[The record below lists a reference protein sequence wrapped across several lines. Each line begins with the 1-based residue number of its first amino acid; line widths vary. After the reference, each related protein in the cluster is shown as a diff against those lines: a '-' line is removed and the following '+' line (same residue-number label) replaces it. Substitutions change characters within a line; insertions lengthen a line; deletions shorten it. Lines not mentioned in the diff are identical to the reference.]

1 MTGAQAQGRPGY
13 AAIVLA
19 AGAGRRFGGG
29 KLLARWRGRP
39 LVEGALDAAL
49 ASGSD
54 PIVVVT
60 GADAGPVAEAV
71 RDWGQD
77 RQAGARLRI
86 VHAEDHAEGMG
97 ASLRTG
103 ASALPLGLKGV
114 FVFLGD
120 MPGIPHDVL
129 AGLAEALAAGA
140 PAAAP
145 ASTPVLVLPP
155 VAPAPSPPTTAPA
168 IAPVPAPVAVL
179 EGAGELQAVRP
190 TRTADAVTLAITKRR
205 ERRDA
210 VMRGEGSFEMLNR
223 HCAQATP
230 QYLSQ
235 SLGFFN
241 RAPEVPSGLLSRR
254 FTRPAAFP
262 SPPSA

>member
-1 MTGAQAQGRPGY
+1 MTGAQAPGRPGY

-29 KLLARWRGRP
+29 KLLAAWRGRP

-71 RDWGQD
+71 QDWGRD
-77 RQAGARLRI
+77 RQAGARLKI

-103 ASALPLGLKGV
+103 TSAMPAGLQGV

-120 MPGIPHDVL
+120 MPRIPHDIFS
-129 AGLAEALAAGA
+129 GLIGALAAGA

-145 ASTPVLVLPP
+145 EHQGRRGHPVLFSATFIPELARASGDAGAREALSILGDRLVRIPTDSPGVLFDVDRPGDLDS
-155 VAPAPSPPTTAPA
+155 AP
-168 IAPVPAPVAVL
+168 
-179 EGAGELQAVRP
+179 
-190 TRTADAVTLAITKRR
+190 
-205 ERRDA
+205 
-210 VMRGEGSFEMLNR
+210 
-223 HCAQATP
+223 
-230 QYLSQ
+230 
-235 SLGFFN
+235 
-241 RAPEVPSGLLSRR
+241 APEVPS
-254 FTRPAAFP
+254 
-262 SPPSA
+262 

>member
-39 LVEGALDAAL
+39 LVEGTLDAAL

-120 MPGIPHDVL
+120 MPGIPHDVF

-145 ASTPVLVLPP
+145 EHQGRRGHPVLFSATLIPELARASGDAGAREALSILGDRLVRIPTDSPGVRFDVDRPGDLDS
-155 VAPAPSPPTTAPA
+155 APAPE
-168 IAPVPAPVAVL
+168 I
-179 EGAGELQAVRP
+179 
-190 TRTADAVTLAITKRR
+190 
-205 ERRDA
+205 
-210 VMRGEGSFEMLNR
+210 
-223 HCAQATP
+223 
-230 QYLSQ
+230 
-235 SLGFFN
+235 
-241 RAPEVPSGLLSRR
+241 PS
-254 FTRPAAFP
+254 
-262 SPPSA
+262 

>member
-29 KLLARWRGRP
+29 KLLAAWRGRP

-49 ASGSD
+49 ASASD

-60 GADAGPVAEAV
+60 GADAGPVAEAI

-77 RQAGARLRI
+77 RQAGTRLRI

-120 MPGIPHDVL
+120 MPGIPHDVF
-129 AGLAEALAAGA
+129 AGLVGALAAGA

-145 ASTPVLVLPP
+145 EHQGRRGHPVLFSATLIPELARASGDAGAREALSILGDRLVRIPTDSPGVLFDVDRPGDL
-155 VAPAPSPPTTAPA
+155 VSAPAPE
-168 IAPVPAPVAVL
+168 I
-179 EGAGELQAVRP
+179 
-190 TRTADAVTLAITKRR
+190 
-205 ERRDA
+205 
-210 VMRGEGSFEMLNR
+210 
-223 HCAQATP
+223 
-230 QYLSQ
+230 
-235 SLGFFN
+235 
-241 RAPEVPSGLLSRR
+241 PS
-254 FTRPAAFP
+254 
-262 SPPSA
+262 